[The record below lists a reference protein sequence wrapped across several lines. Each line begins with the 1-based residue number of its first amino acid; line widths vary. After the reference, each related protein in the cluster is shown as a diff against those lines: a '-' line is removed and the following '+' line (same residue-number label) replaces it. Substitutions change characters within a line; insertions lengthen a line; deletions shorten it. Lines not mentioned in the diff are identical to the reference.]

1 MEKWVLLERRK
12 HTDEDVK
19 AFTEALGVLIRREFI
34 DYGRNLHPRDRQI
47 PWEEA
52 TDWSE
57 LHAIFDVNM
66 MWVDAGF
73 ALDIPVTDWM
83 NDDDAVIQFMNE
95 VIDSVSGQ
103 LRRRPLNWFDIGI
116 CFECGGLHWQ
126 EIRPG
131 FFGYMDDYTDARGK
145 LAEAEPTPICEC

>member
-1 MEKWVLLERRK
+1 MEKWVFLSRRR

-19 AFTEALGVLIRREFI
+19 AFTEALGVLVRREFI
-34 DYGRNLHPRDRQI
+34 DYGRSLSATGRQL

-52 TDWSE
+52 TSWSQ
-57 LHAIFDVNM
+57 LHDIFDANEL
-66 MWVDAGF
+66 WVDAGY

-83 NDDDAVIQFMNE
+83 DDGDVIRIMNE
-95 VIDSVSGQ
+95 VTESVSGQ

-116 CFECGGLHWQ
+116 CFGCGGLHWQ

-131 FFGYMDDYTDARGK
+131 FFGYMPDATDRH
-145 LAEAEPTPICEC
+145 EPSPICRC